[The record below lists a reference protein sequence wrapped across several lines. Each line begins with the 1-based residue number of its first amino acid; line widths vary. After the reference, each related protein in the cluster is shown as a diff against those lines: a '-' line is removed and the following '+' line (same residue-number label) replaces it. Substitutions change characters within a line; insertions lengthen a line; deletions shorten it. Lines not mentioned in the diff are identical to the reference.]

1 MGHTARG
8 KTRKPIRKPTRD
20 RVLRSCPRRRSP
32 DADGGTRRADHGPG
46 AGETATA
53 TGASRRGR
61 CLPCTVRK
69 PPSPARTRQRDVPPR
84 DLVWLCRPVLHFSFL
99 PAFSR
104 RMKTTHERGK
114 KMEKMTWAMISLL
127 PGPAPGGQ
135 WAAAGLVARWSW
147 PVAGLQLHRIGGP

>member
-32 DADGGTRRADHGPG
+32 DADGGTRRAGHGPG
-46 AGETATA
+46 ARETATA

-84 DLVWLCRPVLHFSFL
+84 DLVWLRRPVLHFSFL

-114 KMEKMTWAMISLL
+114 NGKNDVSYDFPFAWSGSGRAVGSGWIGREVVLACCRL
-127 PGPAPGGQ
+127 
-135 WAAAGLVARWSW
+135 AAT
-147 PVAGLQLHRIGGP
+147 